1 MEKSSISQREQRLFL
16 ESVVWDQAASNQKDL
31 TNPNATKTQK
41 PQAAKHSFDV
51 QVRESGWRW
60 SWQT

>member
-16 ESVVWDQAASNQKDL
+16 ESVVSDQAASNQKDL

-41 PQAAKHSFDV
+41 PQAAKHNFDV
-51 QVRESGWRW
+51 KVRESGWRW